1 MNKDRFVLQK
11 STRPMWWVLT
21 DSENGVVLKFEQH
34 KFNETQEVTI
44 LEDFERDMDSVELAK
59 NLASIMQDF
68 GQWMRE
74 NAYHIGMPLDDCRAW
89 CSVMI
94 RRAMEET
101 DTSKEELAL
110 KSGFRERNIEKVLD
124 GEFTLKVYD
133 FIRLLSAMGKRIVI
147 K

>member
-1 MNKDRFVLQK
+1 
-11 STRPMWWVLT
+11 MWWVLT
-21 DSENGVVLKFEQH
+21 DTENGVVLKFEQH

-44 LEDFERDMDSVELAK
+44 LEDKEMSPNIAQ
-59 NLASIMQDF
+59 NLASILQDF
-68 GQWMRE
+68 GQWMWE
-74 NAYHIGMPLDDCRAW
+74 NAYYIGAPLDDTRAW

-133 FIRLLSAMGKRIVI
+133 FVRLLSAMGKRIVI

>member
-1 MNKDRFVLQK
+1 
-11 STRPMWWVLT
+11 MWWVLT
-21 DSENGVVLKFEQH
+21 DTENGIVLKFEQH

-44 LEDFERDMDSVELAK
+44 LEDKEISPDIAQK
-59 NLASIMQDF
+59 LASILKDF
-68 GQWMRE
+68 GQWMWE
-74 NAYHIGMPLDDCRAW
+74 NAYYIGMPLDDARAW

-110 KSGFRERNIEKVLD
+110 NSGFRERNIEKVLD
-124 GEFTLKVYD
+124 GDFTLKVYD
-133 FIRLLSAMGKRIVI
+133 FVRLLSAMGKRIVI